1 MENEEIDLDKVLNEL
16 DYTHRTLGLFG
27 VHSTVQD
34 TMPLLIQTV
43 KELIDTKQQVQEL
56 QKALNERK

>member
-1 MENEEIDLDKVLNEL
+1 MKNEEIDLGEVLNDLAYSQVLL
-16 DYTHRTLGLFG
+16 DLYG
-27 VHSTVQD
+27 VHRSIEY
-34 TMPLLIQTV
+34 TMPLLVQIV